1 LDQRRV
7 AAESEVDTAVVAVVA
22 ADDFDKK
29 KGKRELQQWMGS
41 SFLEVVVA
49 PGKYKKP
56 AAAVVVA
63 AEREGSVVVVGA
75 RSVVGAAVAD
85 AVADA
90 AGENHLK
97 EKNGC
102 PLDMEKLPER
112 PWTGFKE
119 SEPKP
124 S

>member
-1 LDQRRV
+1 MDQRRV
-7 AAESEVDTAVVAVVA
+7 VAESEVDTAVVAVVA

-41 SFLEVVVA
+41 NFLEVVVA

-56 AAAVVVA
+56 AAAAA

-75 RSVVGAAVAD
+75 RYVVGAAVA
-85 AVADA
+85 VADGDA

-112 PWTGFKE
+112 PWTGFRE
-119 SEPKP
+119 SERRT
-124 S
+124 